1 MKRYEVV
8 VIVKSDLTEDDNI
21 ALIDRSQAIIT
32 DRKGVIAKVDKWGK
46 RRLAYEINKLKDGF
60 YFLIDFAGDGPIV
73 AEIERNY
80 KIDDR
85 ILKFM
90 TVKKEGESTREG
102 IEKEI
107 ADAEVKRT
115 QTSVEGG
122 AAEGRVI
129 HQIEKAPTEA
139 KAFVSAPKKLITKK
153 KSQRRG
159 NKQWQYQTEINQI
172 DIPRKSFFIKRSFV
186 VFAQILM

>member
-1 MKRYEVV
+1 MQRYEVIA
-8 VIVKSDLTEDDNI
+8 IVLANVSDEDI
-21 ALIDRSQAIIT
+21 TALIERSQTIIT
-32 DRKGVIAKVDKWGK
+32 DRKGVVAKIDKWGK
-46 RRLAYEINKLKDGF
+46 RRLAYEINKQKDGY

-129 HQIEKAPTEA
+129 HQIEKASTEA
-139 KAFVSAPKKLITKK
+139 KSFVSSPKKPN
-153 KSQRRG
+153 
-159 NKQWQYQTEINQI
+159 NKEEISA
-172 DIPRKSFFIKRSFV
+172 KGE
-186 VFAQILM
+186 